1 MSNDLETRVDHLA
14 EIVANLVNA
23 KGSSNPQSSVGLSD
37 IRKLEDKIDGLKEQM
52 AAIGSK
58 ASADAVAHA
67 KRSIS
72 NLRSQLPHN
81 MAAAVEPLVD
91 EVFALDKKSR
101 QSVEDLSRAV
111 EAKTQHAVSAADQ
124 MKSLMAAQTTVAANT
139 IRTFVRDSV

>member
-1 MSNDLETRVDHLA
+1 MSNDLETRVNQLA

-23 KGSSNPQSSVGLSD
+23 KGAQNAQSSVGLAD
-37 IRKLEDKIDGLKEQM
+37 IRQLEDKIDGLKEQI

-58 ASADAVAHA
+58 AAAEAISHA
-67 KRSIS
+67 KRSIAS
-72 NLRSQLPHN
+72 LKSELPHN

-124 MKSLMAAQTTVAANT
+124 MRSLMTAQTTVAANT
-139 IRTFVRDSV
+139 IRTFVRDAV